1 MHRQNFHYNN
11 TGQQQTSEQA
21 MAAMMENDAAALA
34 AEMFDHFSSAVTMRQ
49 IMGLFRSMCDTIG
62 LRPGPI
68 NEFYPK
74 LKAKIK
80 NWKAQA
86 LWKKIDARLAHR
98 VYNKGT
104 ACSGTRV
111 LVIGAGPCGLR
122 SAIEAQLLGAKVVV
136 LEKRDRITRNNVLH
150 LWPFLIHDL
159 RALGAK
165 KFYGK
170 FCAGSIDHIS
180 IRQLQ
185 CLMLKISLLLG
196 IEIHEGVSF
205 EGLVEPSDGLGW
217 RCLAAPSDH
226 PITHYEFDVLIGAD
240 GKRNTLSGFGRKEF
254 RGKLAIAIT
263 ANFINRR
270 TEEEARIEEIS
281 GVAFIFNQSFFKE
294 LYHQTGIDL
303 ENIVYYKDDTHYF
316 VMTAK
321 KHSLLDKGVIIQD
334 FSDPAELLHQN
345 NVNTQKLQDYARE
358 AADFSTKYQMP
369 SFEFAVNHYGK
380 PDVAMFDFTS
390 MFAAE
395 NSSRMIVRKNYR
407 LLMCIVGDSLLEPF
421 WPSGSGCAR
430 GFLSAMDAAYAIKLF
445 SNSNNSLLSV
455 LSQRESIYRL
465 LAQTTPENLHR
476 DHGGYTLDP
485 MTRYPNLNRQFVLPH
500 QVKHLLDTDDPTLLE
515 LTYMD
520 TNTIQS
526 LPEPPIKTRK
536 RRTADTTPM
545 ANVLLAWIRSHLK
558 DQEFISEI
566 VEPSQIFTNG
576 KVLCALIHRYRPD
589 LCDWNAIENALPEES
604 NEIAFSIFEKE
615 FKIPR
620 VMSADESITLQDIDI
635 KTWLHYLEQI
645 CEVFRGEIPHVKHP
659 KLDYAEFKQKTQTQK
674 TNNMS
679 DFTKLHRIAAAKRE
693 AANDENGA
701 KKSRDKLPVS
711 PTREQNIE
719 HRRGRKRRSYEKY
732 GGNID
737 RERGITSALPRS
749 GNILDDPFS
758 NRIRNIEEKFT
769 TKNAAATNKKPK
781 DLLRAIGKI
790 ESNDW
795 NVKEIE
801 KKMLMSKK
809 ITDIGKSREKV
820 PKWNREQFEAR
831 QNKMQKPDCQD
842 PSDMKY
848 KEIDETIKALDKQL
862 KEGSALDRGE
872 RGKNKVASIA
882 ASTFGKKKGEENQQP
897 AQKSG
902 LILSSQGVSESCHFC
917 KQRVYLMEKI
927 NAEGLVLHR
936 SCLKCHHCH
945 TNLRLGG
952 YAFDRE
958 NPDGKFYCTQHFK
971 LPPKDSKFVPKR
983 LQHKQRQ
990 ADYAAF
996 KAQQQKRNSE
1006 ERATGDDLDN
1016 RGKTPERIEFENADE
1031 RSYCEEEADQIM
1043 DENEWTDLNFGTG
1056 DEDSVDDESSSDETD
1071 TDSDSDNFE
1080 DPVGVDAQTLQLA
1093 SDWIDKRS
1101 TMQDSEDEFYGYSSE
1116 DDDADSQTEG
1126 EELAKA
1132 REMRMNEVK
1141 LQPPPTYILT
1151 DTETEGVKKSMTQ
1164 NNENINNQNPDLVSN
1179 SSQSNN
1185 HIPPNSLDPSTQSN
1199 PKDELL
1205 KNDMMKKLSLKEKWL
1220 NDNQPKLN
1228 QPTSIT
1234 NEPKPSHMDVED
1246 EKKKEE
1252 KKSFLNGIFS
1262 SVKQFIKHEK
1272 PHDKK
1277 KEPTP
1282 PPKQNEEDFD
1292 ELFKDAEQ
1300 EVCLVGNVER
1310 KIQKFL
1316 QKQNSEEVREEADD
1330 ILNEIKE
1337 EKDKLEKHM
1346 RDMEQ
1351 KRFSDNMQAI
1361 KSSVAES
1368 KVASM
1373 KEVNLTKYFPKQQD
1387 KKPPAVAKNRDV
1399 KALKDVNLSKYF
1411 PSQSSPPFGKKG
1423 SGSPNEQSTTSSAA
1437 QSPLT
1442 PRKNINEID
1451 LANYFP
1457 STPTESRKTSTC
1469 TPPSSPLSENPPS
1482 LSRKNSIT
1490 RYMVANSIPA
1500 NPPPPAPKK
1509 NILSMQTVKK
1519 QTPKNEGNKKENVD
1533 KSEKLKLE
1541 MPKDKK
1547 KKHDFNMFDQLL
1559 DGATDLDHTKNIE
1572 VEIFDNLIDEQK
1584 LDLSP
1589 SQEYDKIFDT
1599 KVVNGTNSD
1608 SKEISP
1614 VQNGTVKKV
1623 IKKAAKE
1630 KSPKK
1635 VSKTKVVAEKEE
1647 QDVQDS
1653 KRKSPIKNEE
1663 SLDLDPKIIQLLN
1676 KQYQKL
1682 LVEYERNSK
1691 SPENEELKNDEI
1703 KNSMEI
1709 NNPQDVMPEQ
1719 QQRKCENKRK
1729 SPQKSEDCKKF
1740 KENESEIMLIENKQT
1755 SEEPKLF
1762 NQNEQTFPRKMSTD
1776 AVDGNPVFDE
1786 EESVISRLERK
1797 YRRSSIKS
1805 TDNSEGM
1812 KDDDMKEK
1820 VVSNEEIIV
1829 PTQQA
1834 EVKKDKEEKPYSII
1848 ERLEQKLRQKRALAD
1863 TYLSESS
1870 IKPVDDYP
1878 KLESISIV
1886 KKQDQNIAEHKNQV
1900 EDTSG
1905 PLIKEKSYEHKKVE
1919 DNSLV
1924 IQKIFNKEDKLSDIF
1939 QEEPITSEHES
1950 NKKVGKSSGSIRD
1963 VRKSIEQ
1970 DSYNNINGHKDAF
1983 QENLFTA
1990 HDSNENIDILDAL
2003 LDKRKSID
2011 YESFNIDS
2019 LIEPQYDQ
2027 MDFELIYQNAQYSPR
2042 NSRKKNQKNQESKL
2056 QKEEILENKARQAMM
2071 ELMESQNKKFSET
2084 QKESTSNPIIKQTI
2098 VENRV
2103 DDKPPI
2109 HQKVQTVNKPKGQD
2123 EDYHEI
2129 KQLVKDDIKGRKHED
2144 YSEYSPTLRESS
2156 PKHTKQQKENELF
2169 EGLSS
2174 LSREN
2179 LNDIFSELQMTE
2191 METEKAL
2198 KEIQDNF
2205 DALNNNNN
2213 EEVLKINKPAK
2224 RRSKKKAEKNID
2236 NDKEALNIERN
2247 VINDNTE
2254 VKSSAKQDIS
2264 NGSNTQS
2271 LRMKNSEL
2279 ESAKPLKID
2288 EIVPDKFID
2297 ERRKSIQD
2305 DLIDIESG
2313 ICERPIDINDLFGRR
2328 NSGEDRRNVNTK
2340 DVQNKFGE
2348 NNEAGSFE
2356 IPKVR
2361 PSEESSN
2368 INLQRRRS
2376 SAENTNKKLPEYSQM
2391 DDKYDNQIK
2400 PSSIS
2405 TAKDEIKTK
2414 DPQSQGNQTEK
2425 ASSNYLN
2432 VLKEISSEL
2441 IGYDDEPVI
2450 FNPNEWKPE
2459 IAQVN
2464 VNKEPS
2470 LPKDKINQNYTNVLQ
2485 DISNSLVGSD
2495 FYNNYESTKE
2505 KNYSQ
2510 IIPPNVQDLKSMAD
2524 YSDTLPNNRHGMYA
2538 DDSTDTEML
2547 TPVPPPRRHRMADN
2561 RDTPDS
2567 LYNPRRKMLSPTKSI
2582 DDTISGISSTEYFD
2596 HYYSVAHNNNNFNQL
2611 DKYDLNAPS
2620 IPRETNIA
2628 KTKPRVADDTAVK
2641 YSSYN
2646 RHLSESP
2653 VRKISTTLK
2662 VYSNDDDKYESKLLS
2677 ERSKSLHQRKED
2689 FLKNQSSD
2697 SSNPY
2702 IREMMRQDVENPIN
2716 IRDIKFIRKH
2726 PSVPLP
2732 TSTHK
2737 NVEKS
2742 LSEKYQPRTLS
2753 SPITSPRVQLSYGR
2767 SPLVPSS
2774 SYTRSTLS
2782 STNRIPSM
2790 SSYKTASTSSHIL
2803 SSSHALTPPASYGSS
2818 SYSTRNRAVTSY
2830 SDPITSSHSR
2840 STSRPLS
2847 YTTSNTNNKSSRLSS
2862 RDVCNIF

>member
-1 MHRQNFHYNN
+1 MHRQNFHYNA
-11 TGQQQTSEQA
+11 GQQTSEQVMEA
-21 MAAMMENDAAALA
+21 MKENDAAALA

-86 LWKKIDARLAHR
+86 LWKKIDARLSHR

-104 ACSGTRV
+104 ACSGIRV

-122 SAIEAQLLGAKVVV
+122 TAIEAQLLGAKVVV

-205 EGLVEPSDGLGW
+205 EGLVEPSEGLGW
-217 RCLAAPSDH
+217 RCMAMPSDH
-226 PITHYEFDVLIGAD
+226 PVTHFEFDCLLGAD

-334 FSDPAELLHQN
+334 FSDPAELLHPN

-369 SFEFAVNHYGK
+369 TFEFAVNHYGK

-407 LLMCIVGDSLLEPF
+407 LLMGIVGDSLLEPF

-445 SNSNNSLLSV
+445 ANSNNSLLSV

-500 QVKHLLDTDDPTLLE
+500 QVKHLLDTDDPSLLE
-515 LTYMD
+515 LTFMD

-526 LPEPPIKTRK
+526 LPEPPVKTRK

-604 NEIAFSIFEKE
+604 NEIAFGIFEKE
-615 FKIPR
+615 FKIPP
-620 VMSADESITLQDIDI
+620 VMSADESITLQDVDI

-711 PTREQNIE
+711 PTPPTVE

-737 RERGITSALPRS
+737 REKGIPSALPRS

-842 PSDMKY
+842 ASEIKY

-897 AQKSG
+897 AKNSG

-996 KAQQQKRNSE
+996 KAQQQKHRNSE

-1071 TDSDSDNFE
+1071 TESDSDNFE

-1151 DTETEGVKKSMTQ
+1151 DTETEAQSDTESDEVLNSATEISTDSEFDQDPINHEPPKIFINDSHVRHRHPARVHVKQTRTETMKNTENSRTNGKHDQNVHLKFKPLVEVDPSIVRREPLKNPLPGNYLLSKTASTEGIASKKSLELKKRYLLGGDTGSNAVLKSDSASALDMKFKSFASNISECQKKLNPATEISPSMQ
-1164 NNENINNQNPDLVSN
+1164 TFLQRIDRNNELNKSQHSFGISKELKDKYNNNNNNNNSIDQEEKENCPLDLN
-1179 SSQSNN
+1179 
-1185 HIPPNSLDPSTQSN
+1185 
-1199 PKDELL
+1199 
-1205 KNDMMKKLSLKEKWL
+1205 KKQEVTIETVNTTLIETKIREMSPEV
-1220 NDNQPKLN
+1220 PKL
-1228 QPTSIT
+1228 PEIEIIETIDLT
-1234 NEPKPSHMDVED
+1234 TP
-1246 EKKKEE
+1246 EKKQPIVDLDNVEIPQ
-1252 KKSFLNGIFS
+1252 NTIDDN
-1262 SVKQFIKHEK
+1262 KQFIENMEK
-1272 PHDKK
+1272 STSVQETNLKIKSKLDSMFIDL
-1277 KEPTP
+1277 TVDS
-1282 PPKQNEEDFD
+1282 PPKENHINGTANKEQIYNNNIISSVPDIISNISTKLNGASKDEESIERPRSPAHETTIEVPQMWTKPVDTAKDIDTDSLSNNSSTSSLEDIPHFILDSTTSPETQNENANF
-1292 ELFKDAEQ
+1292 
-1300 EVCLVGNVER
+1300 
-1310 KIQKFL
+1310 
-1316 QKQNSEEVREEADD
+1316 QNQPPRLEVRDSSGELMQIDSLMIIDGQYIGDPEDLPLFEDQQPTATMPERAENSSMEGSISSTKPLKFDTK
-1330 ILNEIKE
+1330 NEN
-1337 EKDKLEKHM
+1337 KLESLKHLPLIVAHE
-1346 RDMEQ
+1346 DIPNESHVQ
-1351 KRFSDNMQAI
+1351 LRFSDKISPIQTPEDGDKTPLAGAVPLAHISDSENEITGQGLTETELSDWAADDAVSENFMDIEFVLNSGKGTMKRNKKLRSLKSESERLKSRSPKKTNKGDSECGILKNLAI
-1361 KSSVAES
+1361 EEIDFMDTGSEAES
-1368 KVASM
+1368 IETHSASNRVVL
-1373 KEVNLTKYFPKQQD
+1373 KNHGYVKFVDHQYNGSINRSGYNAYEND
-1387 KKPPAVAKNRDV
+1387 K
-1399 KALKDVNLSKYF
+1399 
-1411 PSQSSPPFGKKG
+1411 
-1423 SGSPNEQSTTSSAA
+1423 
-1437 QSPLT
+1437 
-1442 PRKNINEID
+1442 
-1451 LANYFP
+1451 
-1457 STPTESRKTSTC
+1457 
-1469 TPPSSPLSENPPS
+1469 
-1482 LSRKNSIT
+1482 
-1490 RYMVANSIPA
+1490 
-1500 NPPPPAPKK
+1500 
-1509 NILSMQTVKK
+1509 
-1519 QTPKNEGNKKENVD
+1519 NK
-1533 KSEKLKLE
+1533 
-1541 MPKDKK
+1541 
-1547 KKHDFNMFDQLL
+1547 
-1559 DGATDLDHTKNIE
+1559 
-1572 VEIFDNLIDEQK
+1572 
-1584 LDLSP
+1584 
-1589 SQEYDKIFDT
+1589 
-1599 KVVNGTNSD
+1599 
-1608 SKEISP
+1608 
-1614 VQNGTVKKV
+1614 
-1623 IKKAAKE
+1623 AKE
-1630 KSPKK
+1630 KSPPPP
-1635 VSKTKVVAEKEE
+1635 VVEAINMEIVNVDFIEQGAYILNNNHDNCNINEQKTPV
-1647 QDVQDS
+1647 
-1653 KRKSPIKNEE
+1653 NE
-1663 SLDLDPKIIQLLN
+1663 DDGG
-1676 KQYQKL
+1676 KL
-1682 LVEYERNSK
+1682 LDSLNASCDDI
-1691 SPENEELKNDEI
+1691 DE
-1703 KNSMEI
+1703 
-1709 NNPQDVMPEQ
+1709 
-1719 QQRKCENKRK
+1719 
-1729 SPQKSEDCKKF
+1729 
-1740 KENESEIMLIENKQT
+1740 
-1755 SEEPKLF
+1755 
-1762 NQNEQTFPRKMSTD
+1762 
-1776 AVDGNPVFDE
+1776 
-1786 EESVISRLERK
+1786 
-1797 YRRSSIKS
+1797 
-1805 TDNSEGM
+1805 
-1812 KDDDMKEK
+1812 
-1820 VVSNEEIIV
+1820 
-1829 PTQQA
+1829 
-1834 EVKKDKEEKPYSII
+1834 
-1848 ERLEQKLRQKRALAD
+1848 
-1863 TYLSESS
+1863 
-1870 IKPVDDYP
+1870 
-1878 KLESISIV
+1878 
-1886 KKQDQNIAEHKNQV
+1886 
-1900 EDTSG
+1900 
-1905 PLIKEKSYEHKKVE
+1905 
-1919 DNSLV
+1919 
-1924 IQKIFNKEDKLSDIF
+1924 
-1939 QEEPITSEHES
+1939 
-1950 NKKVGKSSGSIRD
+1950 
-1963 VRKSIEQ
+1963 
-1970 DSYNNINGHKDAF
+1970 
-1983 QENLFTA
+1983 
-1990 HDSNENIDILDAL
+1990 
-2003 LDKRKSID
+2003 
-2011 YESFNIDS
+2011 DS
-2019 LIEPQYDQ
+2019 LIAID
-2027 MDFELIYQNAQYSPR
+2027 D
-2042 NSRKKNQKNQESKL
+2042 KNQESLPTTTITTTETEDLTIVTSPLESLPKYMVEPTTPTNNTTTISSTVISSTSTPSDKYEEYERARFERNSAERASSTSRMSREHIEEMGGYEEYVKSLQMKIAQISSGRESLEKKTRRKLSKSDLLGSTELPDDFSNKPLDNKSIFGTLMQVEAPQTLSKKLEELTKERTKQKDIIHDLVMNKL
-2056 QKEEILENKARQAMM
+2056 QAK
-2071 ELMESQNKKFSET
+2071 
-2084 QKESTSNPIIKQTI
+2084 
-2098 VENRV
+2098 
-2103 DDKPPI
+2103 
-2109 HQKVQTVNKPKGQD
+2109 
-2123 EDYHEI
+2123 
-2129 KQLVKDDIKGRKHED
+2129 KQLNAEKRLNRSKNRTNFMSSMNQPNAEQQDTNVLTEITPNKEPINNSNSHVINYNERKNND
-2144 YSEYSPTLRESS
+2144 YPAFDSFKSQSAHSSPT
-2156 PKHTKQQKENELF
+2156 KVTKAQSFNYY
-2169 EGLSS
+2169 
-2174 LSREN
+2174 RH
-2179 LNDIFSELQMTE
+2179 
-2191 METEKAL
+2191 
-2198 KEIQDNF
+2198 
-2205 DALNNNNN
+2205 
-2213 EEVLKINKPAK
+2213 
-2224 RRSKKKAEKNID
+2224 RS
-2236 NDKEALNIERN
+2236 IERN
-2247 VINDNTE
+2247 VDDAENFRTPAPPPRNRLYSDLMNNAEKMREDARARAKLKSNEDLGLSPEEKILMLRKKYNLMQNDNYVRGQNMPSIFANGRNQSDDMKYRE
-2254 VKSSAKQDIS
+2254 KKLSVSKSFNDIS
-2264 NGSNTQS
+2264 LINRLSKDYPASTFQ
-2271 LRMKNSEL
+2271 
-2279 ESAKPLKID
+2279 KPITDCMSDPNLAD
-2288 EIVPDKFID
+2288 A
-2297 ERRKSIQD
+2297 SIKD
-2305 DLIDIESG
+2305 S
-2313 ICERPIDINDLFGRR
+2313 
-2328 NSGEDRRNVNTK
+2328 TK
-2340 DVQNKFGE
+2340 DVSTSTKTNK
-2348 NNEAGSFE
+2348 SH
-2356 IPKVR
+2356 R
-2361 PSEESSN
+2361 RDSD
-2368 INLQRRRS
+2368 RRRS
-2376 SAENTNKKLPEYSQM
+2376 LIQTVSDFFHKKRDQSASNKDLTSTPSTASKDKLSENSSSTMSVFSRFKLSPKSKESSKDKAKSCCDLRKMGINEKESTPPYTNERSRSVASLKQPVLTAVEIDDQAPPIPPLPKNYQRSDDEEFPDLNGTKNELKKLRAMSKASKQAELKRLRIAQE
-2391 DDKYDNQIK
+2391 IK
-2400 PSSIS
+2400 REQ
-2405 TAKDEIKTK
+2405 DEI
-2414 DPQSQGNQTEK
+2414 
-2425 ASSNYLN
+2425 
-2432 VLKEISSEL
+2432 
-2441 IGYDDEPVI
+2441 
-2450 FNPNEWKPE
+2450 
-2459 IAQVN
+2459 
-2464 VNKEPS
+2464 
-2470 LPKDKINQNYTNVLQ
+2470 
-2485 DISNSLVGSD
+2485 
-2495 FYNNYESTKE
+2495 
-2505 KNYSQ
+2505 
-2510 IIPPNVQDLKSMAD
+2510 DLKIKD
-2524 YSDTLPNNRHGMYA
+2524 LETRGVEIEKFLRGEGQN
-2538 DDSTDTEML
+2538 TE
-2547 TPVPPPRRHRMADN
+2547 
-2561 RDTPDS
+2561 
-2567 LYNPRRKMLSPTKSI
+2567 
-2582 DDTISGISSTEYFD
+2582 
-2596 HYYSVAHNNNNFNQL
+2596 QL
-2611 DKYDLNAPS
+2611 N
-2620 IPRETNIA
+2620 E
-2628 KTKPRVADDTAVK
+2628 
-2641 YSSYN
+2641 
-2646 RHLSESP
+2646 
-2653 VRKISTTLK
+2653 
-2662 VYSNDDDKYESKLLS
+2662 
-2677 ERSKSLHQRKED
+2677 
-2689 FLKNQSSD
+2689 
-2697 SSNPY
+2697 
-2702 IREMMRQDVENPIN
+2702 
-2716 IRDIKFIRKH
+2716 
-2726 PSVPLP
+2726 
-2732 TSTHK
+2732 
-2737 NVEKS
+2737 
-2742 LSEKYQPRTLS
+2742 
-2753 SPITSPRVQLSYGR
+2753 
-2767 SPLVPSS
+2767 
-2774 SYTRSTLS
+2774 
-2782 STNRIPSM
+2782 
-2790 SSYKTASTSSHIL
+2790 
-2803 SSSHALTPPASYGSS
+2803 
-2818 SYSTRNRAVTSY
+2818 
-2830 SDPITSSHSR
+2830 SSHSQVGATDEELLKELLDIWR
-2840 STSRPLS
+2840 SITQMKKRDEELIIRQQELQLEHRHAQLKEELSIRLSCSKLDKSAQDVAAEGAILSEMLEIVSKRAALRPTEYPSTSLNSENISLPVLPPQTTINPLLQHQYS
-2847 YTTSNTNNKSSRLSS
+2847 QQPTPANTSNRYQPIASNQSNVVHHTFSSQSHNQEH
-2862 RDVCNIF
+2862 DI